1 MFNIVHARN
10 NSDQYSGHGDNEEW
24 LDPGYILRN
33 EPTGFLGRLDMEEG
47 IKDDF
52 QIWGLKSRTDG
63 FHFLKWVGLEER
75 GALLQNSL
83 LDVLI

>member
-24 LDPGYILRN
+24 LDPGNILRN

-47 IKDDF
+47 IKDDS